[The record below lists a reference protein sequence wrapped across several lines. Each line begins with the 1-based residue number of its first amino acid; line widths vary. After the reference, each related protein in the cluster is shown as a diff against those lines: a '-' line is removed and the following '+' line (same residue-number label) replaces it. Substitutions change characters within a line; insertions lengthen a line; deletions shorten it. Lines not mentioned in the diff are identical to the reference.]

1 MSHQNSIQKFHRN
14 LGLELLCKQS
24 LSLIKKASFALTVN
38 TFNFFTHKKVS
49 LQTDCNKAA
58 IVLSSPLRL
67 LQNSTIA
74 NDFRMIDPKRDMEVL
89 CPSPKERKLY
99 FEVKE
104 RYRTKKT

>member
-49 LQTDCNKAA
+49 LQTDFNKAA

-67 LQNSTIA
+67 LQTQYYSKLNYPEST
-74 NDFRMIDPKRDMEVL
+74 NERRNENKTKRNA
-89 CPSPKERKLY
+89 
-99 FEVKE
+99 
-104 RYRTKKT
+104 